1 MTVPNTAVSVVGLG
15 AALGTALEVVGALDA
30 SVVTG
35 TALGVAAAVTAVSP
49 DTAGVEGD
57 VGSVLMSETTVAAGM
72 ASVEGAGRLA
82 LEAAVL
88 GLLPA
93 GWAGAGSFFTESGVC
108 REAWGSAAVDAET
121 SLVPGFSGTDGATAS
136 SAPLAEDAGRVGA
149 DAELRRLLNDKVG
162 NDAGR
167 DVAVL
172 AGGGADRGTVL
183 PACWLPN
190 EKLVLLP
197 LRGSPPKPSTPGGPA
212 LVGGRLPKMPG
223 VEMLV
228 LVLAAAAGG
237 ATVVAVTEGVTGG
250 SVCFPSTGGPVKLK
264 PEGMSDVLV
273 GCALARLVDEALLA
287 GFVESSA

>member
-1 MTVPNTAVSVVGLG
+1 MTVPNTAASVVGLG
-15 AALGTALEVVGALDA
+15 AALGTALEVVGVLDA

-49 DTAGVEGD
+49 DPAGVEGD
-57 VGSVLMSETTVAAGM
+57 AGSVLTSGTTVAAGT
-72 ASVEGAGRLA
+72 ASVEGARRLG

-108 REAWGSAAVDAET
+108 REAWGRGAVDAET
-121 SLVPGFSGTDGATAS
+121 SLVPGFSGTGGATAS
-136 SAPLAEDAGRVGA
+136 SASLAEDTGAGGA

-172 AGGGADRGTVL
+172 AGGDADRGTVL
-183 PACWLPN
+183 TACWLPN
-190 EKLVLLP
+190 EKLVLPP
-197 LRGSPPKPSTPGGPA
+197 LRDSPPKPSTPGGPA
-212 LVGGRLPKMPG
+212 LVAGRLPKMPV
-223 VEMLV
+223 VELLV
-228 LVLAAAAGG
+228 LVLVAAAGG
-237 ATVVAVTEGVTGG
+237 AAVVAVTEGVTGG